1 MKQGAAQFCYCAA
14 DQLCYL
20 DQRIVMLAWTLGWS
34 PVHSVLIFNS
44 VICLIGLRSWCW
56 TCWQPQD
63 NTINNTIDLNI
74 VIHPWMPRYR
84 PITII
89 GIRPGRLERKF
100 PALNDVVVY
109 KPSSLILFPPQSL
122 NDVAVYSWDSYTTL
136 VHYDYIIKPPA
147 NKPGV
152 ILLAGNIVMRRGRTS
167 PY

>member
-1 MKQGAAQFCYCAA
+1 
-14 DQLCYL
+14 
-20 DQRIVMLAWTLGWS
+20 
-34 PVHSVLIFNS
+34 
-44 VICLIGLRSWCW
+44 
-56 TCWQPQD
+56 
-63 NTINNTIDLNI
+63 
-74 VIHPWMPRYR
+74 MPRYR

-109 KPSSLILFPPQSL
+109 KSSSLILFPPQSL